1 MLPTFYQDF
10 LRIHLNEK
18 QIGILKWLVWILQM
32 HRQVKLSTLAQFF
45 PQPIK
50 YDSRVTS
57 LQRFLKLPQLSAKLL
72 WFPLIKR
79 WLKAE
84 YRGSHLN

>member
-1 MLPTFYQDF
+1 MAFAATPTKKCYRHSTKIF

-57 LQRFLKLPQLSAKLL
+57 LQRFLKGCIPILQDSV
-72 WFPLIKR
+72 
-79 WLKAE
+79 
-84 YRGSHLN
+84 